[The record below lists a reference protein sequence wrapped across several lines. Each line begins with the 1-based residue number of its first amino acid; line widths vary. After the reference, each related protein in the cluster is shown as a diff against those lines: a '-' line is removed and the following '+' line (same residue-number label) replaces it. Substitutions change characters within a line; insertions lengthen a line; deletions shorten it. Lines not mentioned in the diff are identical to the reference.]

1 MAQTGKKCGT
11 ILNIGQIAKEELLW
25 SVLNVDVVGF
35 KNRLNQPLISTKV
48 PESFWTK
55 PHPQKKP
62 RKAQK
67 VKKKKKVPNFAKLKT

>member
-35 KNRLNQPLISTKV
+35 KNRLNQS
-48 PESFWTK
+48 
-55 PHPQKKP
+55 
-62 RKAQK
+62 
-67 VKKKKKVPNFAKLKT
+67 